1 MTSIVSSIIVSQQQK
16 PENWDGMMWANMV
29 PAHVSS
35 EYLREIGF
43 YQNEIGAVGKENEN
57 ERSENEDE
65 VAGMESEN
73 DGSEN
78 EVAGMES
85 ENEGSE
91 NEETIIPQKTIP
103 KTIPKKNPK
112 LISKKR
118 RHETIEPRDPKEI
131 RDEFREQ
138 GIELVTRRTYKE
150 IIRPQLLNDNGEALL
165 VLEKRSGRSRAK
177 GDFVL
182 FEDGS
187 KAFEFIEVLPGTT
200 YQGLLVL
207 VARTRDGVIPSLN
220 KIATA
225 YNQLV
230 GLPGAKSAPLH
241 FFGNNYQSNP
251 LFVEFKD
258 LLGCKERK
266 ERNNKKSKVEQSNV
280 EKSE

>member
-1 MTSIVSSIIVSQQQK
+1 MTSIVSSNIVYQQPQQK
-16 PENWDGMMWANMV
+16 PENWDSMVCANMV

-35 EYLREIGF
+35 EYLRRI
-43 YQNEIGAVGKENEN
+43 
-57 ERSENEDE
+57 RE
-65 VAGMESEN
+65 VEVE
-73 DGSEN
+73 SEN

-91 NEETIIPQKTIP
+91 NGES
-103 KTIPKKNPK
+103 IPKKTPT

-118 RHETIEPRDPKEI
+118 ERETTEPCNPYKI
-131 RDEFREQ
+131 RDEFSKQ
-138 GIELVTRRTYKE
+138 GIELVTRKTYKK
-150 IIRPQLLNDNGEALL
+150 IIRPKLLNADGNALL

-230 GLPGAKSAPLH
+230 GNPGAKSAPLH
-241 FFGNNYQSNP
+241 FFGNNYQENP
-251 LFVEFKD
+251 LYIQHKY
-258 LLGCKERK
+258 LLGCKERTG
-266 ERNNKKSKVEQSNV
+266 RNNKKSKVEQSN
-280 EKSE
+280 E